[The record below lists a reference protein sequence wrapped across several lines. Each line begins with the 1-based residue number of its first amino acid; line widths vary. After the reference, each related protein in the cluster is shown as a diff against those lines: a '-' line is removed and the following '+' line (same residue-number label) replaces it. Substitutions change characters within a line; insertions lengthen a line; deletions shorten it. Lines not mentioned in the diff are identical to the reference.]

1 MAYRCMSAIR
11 LHLQQALLATTC
23 SALRQ
28 VCACILVQPCK
39 SMLTWNRLMPEADT
53 VLILINTAISRMAG
67 VCGSN
72 ASDRLF
78 DGMQYVPQPE

>member
-1 MAYRCMSAIR
+1 
-11 LHLQQALLATTC
+11 
-23 SALRQ
+23 
-28 VCACILVQPCK
+28 
-39 SMLTWNRLMPEADT
+39 MLTWNRLMPEADT